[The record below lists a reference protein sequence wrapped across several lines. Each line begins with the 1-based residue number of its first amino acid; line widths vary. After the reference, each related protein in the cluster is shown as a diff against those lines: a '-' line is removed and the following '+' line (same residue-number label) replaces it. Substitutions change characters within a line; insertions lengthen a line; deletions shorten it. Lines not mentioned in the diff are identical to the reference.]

1 MSNKREYFSY
11 IFCQTICEI
20 YIYFAFSSLTKNK
33 WVELGT
39 QFLQSFSHPCTL
51 LFPLALLL
59 QQSENLLQA
68 EIYPVDVAYMYGNS

>member
-1 MSNKREYFSY
+1 M
-11 IFCQTICEI
+11 
-20 YIYFAFSSLTKNK
+20 
-33 WVELGT
+33 ELGT